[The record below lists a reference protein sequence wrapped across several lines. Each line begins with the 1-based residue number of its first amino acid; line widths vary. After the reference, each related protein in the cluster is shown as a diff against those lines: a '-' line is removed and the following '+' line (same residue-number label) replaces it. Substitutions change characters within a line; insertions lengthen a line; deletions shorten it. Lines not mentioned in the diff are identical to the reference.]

1 MNDIRR
7 NSITGVIETEGLT
20 KVNLHFSE
28 WWNGE
33 GMDFDFDDKKKICL
47 HLDEMHALAVA
58 LVATGYIDVEA
69 VQEEADDLNQKA
81 KLRADMLQKHI
92 QKYGSIANADW

>member
-33 GMDFDFDDKKKICL
+33 GMDFDFDDKKKFCL

-69 VQEEADDLNQKA
+69 VQQEADELNSAA
-81 KLRADMLQKHI
+81 KRRQDSIRKHI
-92 QKYGSIANADW
+92 EQYGSTW